1 MGFKPAGGIRTGKDA
16 CTWLI
21 LIKEELGEAWLNN
34 NLFRIGASGLLIDI
48 ERQLFH
54 YITGRY
60 AASHE
65 LAMSWS
71 VILDIKS
78 QVAEN
83 VVETKPFLKIRSIA
97 CSIVDISTTLALS
110 IIC

>member
-71 VILDIKS
+71 VIVDIKS
-78 QVAEN
+78 QMAEN
-83 VVETKPFLKIRSIA
+83 VVVWSWNH
-97 CSIVDISTTLALS
+97 ALPRK
-110 IIC
+110 